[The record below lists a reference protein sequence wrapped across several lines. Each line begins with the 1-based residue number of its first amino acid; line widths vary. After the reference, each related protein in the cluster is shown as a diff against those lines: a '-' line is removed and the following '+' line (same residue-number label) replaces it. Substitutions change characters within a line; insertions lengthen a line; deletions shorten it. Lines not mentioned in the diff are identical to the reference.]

1 MSLRRAAFL
10 AALASAACACDSP
23 YRDRGV
29 LSQDVA
35 ERLGRL
41 DGADLAQIGEAGPLP
56 PNAAAPPSPDELA
69 VLEPGQRK
77 QAVDLSDVRAAVL
90 EHNLGIKVARI
101 DPAIANER
109 VLRERAKF
117 EWTFGLIADGGRDVN
132 FEPPLQEELWNANV
146 RPNLNVPLAD
156 GGSSTSTGGS
166 CTSTTSWRRSIRT
179 SPRATRA
186 CRASRSPSR
195 SSAARG
201 GS

>member
-35 ERLGRL
+35 DRLGRL

-109 VLRERAKF
+109 VLRERAAGARVDDHQ
-117 EWTFGLIADGGRDVN
+117 TVALHHGDATRGDRGAAGQACGGR
-132 FEPPLQEELWNANV
+132 
-146 RPNLNVPLAD
+146 
-156 GGSSTSTGGS
+156 G
-166 CTSTTSWRRSIRT
+166 
-179 SPRATRA
+179 
-186 CRASRSPSR
+186 
-195 SSAARG
+195 
-201 GS
+201 